1 MVIRDNSAES
11 GLSKPGALAP
21 CPRGGLWT
29 GGPLL
34 FLGPSY
40 NSSDPWGRVLSQPQ
54 ETCHMWP
61 IRGMEF
67 GEFQATGSFLEDLSV
82 NKSAQREAL
91 TQGDNE
97 EKESWDKYRERETVN
112 RAVTDANGTREGQ
125 DTGLS

>member
-1 MVIRDNSAES
+1 
-11 GLSKPGALAP
+11 
-21 CPRGGLWT
+21 
-29 GGPLL
+29 
-34 FLGPSY
+34 
-40 NSSDPWGRVLSQPQ
+40 
-54 ETCHMWP
+54 MWP